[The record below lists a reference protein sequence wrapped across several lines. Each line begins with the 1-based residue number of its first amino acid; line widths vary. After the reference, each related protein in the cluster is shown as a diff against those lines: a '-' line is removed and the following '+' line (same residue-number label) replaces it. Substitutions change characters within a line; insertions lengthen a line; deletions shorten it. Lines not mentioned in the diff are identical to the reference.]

1 MAKAVIPLEAFQRKF
16 GTYEGSRINQR
27 MLELVLAFLH
37 EYDKNGHSKE
47 HKDVKE
53 SKEPVTK

>member
-1 MAKAVIPLEAFQRKF
+1 VPLEAFQRKF

-37 EYDKNGHSKE
+37 EYDKHAHAKE
-47 HKDVKE
+47 AKE
-53 SKEPVTK
+53 IKEAKEPVTK

>member
-1 MAKAVIPLEAFQRKF
+1 VPLEKFQQKF

-37 EYDKNGHSKE
+37 EYDKAPAKE
-47 HKDVKE
+47 HKEAVRG
-53 SKEPVTK
+53 

>member
-1 MAKAVIPLEAFQRKF
+1 MAKAVVPLEAFQRKF

-37 EYDKNGHSKE
+37 EYDKAPAPA
-47 HKDVKE
+47 
-53 SKEPVTK
+53 KEPAAR